1 MLPKPLKHNLLIT
14 VVNFHQSASFTGGL
28 APVKHLPVW
37 LAQSIVK
44 GCLHFFIIKNP
55 VNDSEIGRS
64 CLAFVKRYQ
73 WQRFAA
79 FEMPVVQVQ
88 HPAGLTRY
96 RANKH
101 PIAPGVA
108 GQVAFPVAKFHQ
120 VIESW
125 SANIMCQ

>member
-14 VVNFHQSASFTGGL
+14 VVNFHQSVGFPRGL
-28 APVKHLPVW
+28 APVKHFSVR
-37 LAQSIVK
+37 LAQGVAKCGQSVVIVK
-44 GCLHFFIIKNP
+44 CTANR
-55 VNDSEIGRS
+55 SEIAGE
-64 CLAFVKRYQ
+64 CLAFVKRSR
-73 WQRFAA
+73 WQCFAA